1 LFVLQ
6 VSGGQDGMLVVR
18 VAQKVAG
25 GSDDEGRKASMTR
38 RGATQECIHAI
49 CANKGERDGEITIGL
64 RCNDLIAVRLADLVV
79 PRAFNQ
85 GHAVGSAIALAVHPT
100 LGTAVSAG
108 EDGTLRLWELER
120 GRPSALGKRTVQ
132 DQSTGENRKLQVAAW
147 APDGSIIAVS
157 ALEFFLPSLR

>member
-1 LFVLQ
+1 
-6 VSGGQDGMLVVR
+6 
-18 VAQKVAG
+18 
-25 GSDDEGRKASMTR
+25 
-38 RGATQECIHAI
+38 
-49 CANKGERDGEITIGL
+49 
-64 RCNDLIAVRLADLVV
+64 
-79 PRAFNQ
+79 
-85 GHAVGSAIALAVHPT
+85 VHPT